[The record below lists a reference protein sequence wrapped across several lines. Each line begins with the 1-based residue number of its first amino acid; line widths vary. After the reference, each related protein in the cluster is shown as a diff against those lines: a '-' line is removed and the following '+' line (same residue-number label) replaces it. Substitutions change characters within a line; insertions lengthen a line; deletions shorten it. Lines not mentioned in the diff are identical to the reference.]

1 MTTPDFIVSLREKIG
16 HDPLWLVGVTAY
28 VEDDLDRVLLGRR
41 ADSGRWALV
50 SGINEPGEDPADTAV
65 REVAEEAGVAVR
77 PIALVEM
84 SADDYTIT
92 YANGDQTQYLNVLFL
107 CEVAPGDGG
116 GPEWCGQ
123 TPDPRPVDGENLEVG
138 WFDPADLPQPVIAST
153 VRRIEAVRRF
163 RERSL
168 AGDARAAF
176 LCGGRLA
183 IGGARD

>member
-1 MTTPDFIVSLREKIG
+1 MTTPNFIVSLREKIG

-28 VEDDLDRVLLGRR
+28 VEDDRGRVLLGKR

-65 REVAEEAGVAVR
+65 REVAEEAGVTVR
-77 PIALVEM
+77 PVALVEM

-92 YANGDQTQYLNVLFL
+92 YANGDQTQYLNVLLL
-107 CEVAPGDGG
+107 CEVAPEDGG
-116 GPEWCGQ
+116 ELECRGHA
-123 TPDPRPVDGENLEVG
+123 PDPRPVDGENLEVG
-138 WFDPADLPQPVIAST
+138 WFDPVDLPQPVIAST

-176 LCGGRLA
+176 LCDGRFVV
-183 IGGARD
+183 GGALD